1 MAALLLGPYY
11 PAKIN
16 NDKFMK
22 TKQCMGGRVTEFLL
36 CVLLYS
42 VPKSIMILIDVGK

>member
-1 MAALLLGPYY
+1 MEMKMAALLLGPYY

-22 TKQCMGGRVTEFLL
+22 TKQCMGGEGHRIPFVCTAVLCTEVDYDFN
-36 CVLLYS
+36 
-42 VPKSIMILIDVGK
+42 